1 MRASNVRKRR
11 TDTAKLPL
19 GDYPSQFE
27 RSSPMKVHSTLSGGL
42 ASRDMLEGLQQELAF
57 PVEEYETPAD
67 CRSRG
72 DA

>member
-19 GDYPSQFE
+19 GDFPSQLE
-27 RSSPMKVHSTLSGGL
+27 RSSPMKVHSTLSGGRATL
-42 ASRDMLEGLQQELAF
+42 DMLDGLPQELAF
-57 PVEEYETPAD
+57 PVEEYETRLD
-67 CRSRG
+67 CGSGG